1 MLYGV
6 SPDSVVEAPR
16 AAEVKALLRRRPD
29 VALATSERR
38 MDVVSRLRTGWWPSV
53 RCARL
58 PLMTT
63 PRPDRAPA
71 ASKGSTAPGGLLG
84 LGLDGEDGHR
94 RVTRG
99 KEFLLVGGSEETH
112 ERMQD
117 LVMRMNEKLKRRG
130 KSFGELSARE
140 FEDLA
145 DETVS

>member
-1 MLYGV
+1 
-6 SPDSVVEAPR
+6 
-16 AAEVKALLRRRPD
+16 
-29 VALATSERR
+29 
-38 MDVVSRLRTGWWPSV
+38 
-53 RCARL
+53 
-58 PLMTT
+58 MTT
-63 PRPDRAPA
+63 PRSDRAPS
-71 ASKGSTAPGGLLG
+71 ASAGPTAPGGLLG

-99 KEFLLVGGSEETH
+99 KEFLLVGGSAETH

-117 LVMRMNEKLKRRG
+117 LVVRMNEKLKRRG